1 MLAYLKLKVKLNLWF
16 NRLKSNGEEKDDS
29 AKE

>member
-1 MLAYLKLKVKLNLWF
+1 LKVKLNLWF